1 MTEGSDLY
9 SCMVQATKRRTELP
23 REDLIDLADGLRDV
37 VMATRRKASGSAH
50 DKSVVLM
57 LSHLMTL
64 GPLRASDLS
73 ERACLD
79 LSTVSRHLSSLEV
92 DGYITR
98 SPDPHDRRA
107 QLLSVTPAGEKLVT
121 RAREQRL
128 GMLAQALDGWS
139 DDDRSDLI
147 RLTRRLADSLE
158 SL

>member
-1 MTEGSDLY
+1 
-9 SCMVQATKRRTELP
+9 
-23 REDLIDLADGLRDV
+23 
-37 VMATRRKASGSAH
+37 
-50 DKSVVLM
+50 M